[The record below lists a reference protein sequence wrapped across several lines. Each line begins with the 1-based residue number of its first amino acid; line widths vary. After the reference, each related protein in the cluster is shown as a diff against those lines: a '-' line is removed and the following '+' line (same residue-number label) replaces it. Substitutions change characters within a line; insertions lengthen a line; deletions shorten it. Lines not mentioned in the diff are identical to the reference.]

1 MTGIAVKCDFQPFS
15 DRSAIGQY
23 WLKDLDNG
31 AYRQESY
38 VAHISMLIPSSS
50 LPYFRLYQPTD
61 LPGGDGVALLT
72 AERMLVFGTKKLRLN
87 WDLPLAQVL
96 RVINE
101 DHGIRFVHKAGN
113 DRDKYVVIDDQ
124 KSQAWFYEQIAGV
137 VKSFNARRRMDS

>member
-1 MTGIAVKCDFQPFS
+1 M
-15 DRSAIGQY
+15 
-23 WLKDLDNG
+23 
-31 AYRQESY
+31 
-38 VAHISMLIPSSS
+38 
-50 LPYFRLYQPTD
+50 TD

-72 AERMLVFGTKKLRLN
+72 ADRMLVFGTKKLRLN

-113 DRDKYVVIDDQ
+113 DRDKYFVIEDQ